1 MPSRTAPAA
10 FHRFDLLVAPA
21 TPCPAPLAGAKTLA
35 LAGRNLPLR
44 PSLGL
49 LATPFSCI
57 GLPVATV
64 PLFGDDPMPVGVNV
78 TPSVALAYLVVAG
91 FLYAC
96 ARMEAPATAAEAA
109 PAATPAE

>member
-1 MPSRTAPAA
+1 M
-10 FHRFDLLVAPA
+10 APA

-64 PLFGDDPMPVGVNV
+64 PLFGDDPMPVGVQLV
-78 TPSVALAYLVVAG
+78 ARPWREHVCLQAAHLLEQAGAAAASPPVAWSHLTPDTGGLHPDERPLIGA
-91 FLYAC
+91 
-96 ARMEAPATAAEAA
+96 
-109 PAATPAE
+109 